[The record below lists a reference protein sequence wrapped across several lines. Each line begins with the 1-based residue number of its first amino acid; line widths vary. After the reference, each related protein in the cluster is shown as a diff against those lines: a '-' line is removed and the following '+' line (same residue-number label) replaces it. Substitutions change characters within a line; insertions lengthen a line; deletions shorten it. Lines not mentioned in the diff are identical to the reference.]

1 MIMLNEI
8 VATLIC
14 LVLMITFM
22 AYFVIYH
29 QRMMLA
35 QHQKATQEKSSAI
48 TRTLDRFFEENE
60 KEGKRAKLAQVE
72 QLRKEIEAK
81 IAVQTE
87 MRKAKAAEQI
97 EQHGNEKE
105 VIEEAGK
112 VYLSFFDS
120 MKPAMPQTEAEK
132 AKDMDDLMDAVKA
145 LEKWIKIN
153 ISQILLKLEEIW
165 VKVWFMILFPIKSI
179 KLSNRIIIVFSR
191 SYKQKS

>member
-1 MIMLNEI
+1 M
-8 VATLIC
+8 
-14 LVLMITFM
+14 
-22 AYFVIYH
+22 
-29 QRMMLA
+29 
-35 QHQKATQEKSSAI
+35 
-48 TRTLDRFFEENE
+48 DRFFEENE

-132 AKDMDDLMDAVKA
+132 DPPRTPCA
-145 LEKWIKIN
+145 
-153 ISQILLKLEEIW
+153 
-165 VKVWFMILFPIKSI
+165 
-179 KLSNRIIIVFSR
+179 
-191 SYKQKS
+191 